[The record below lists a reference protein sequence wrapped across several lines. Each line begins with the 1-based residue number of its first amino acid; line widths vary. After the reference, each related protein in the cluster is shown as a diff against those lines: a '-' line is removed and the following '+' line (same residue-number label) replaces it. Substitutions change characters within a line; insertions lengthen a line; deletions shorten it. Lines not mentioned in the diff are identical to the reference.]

1 MEPAETTP
9 SHCPR
14 GGEGKVGAD
23 EREDVGHSCA
33 DSCDSSTGLEQSSA
47 ATQQLGCSSAR
58 PGKQARPACS
68 VHPDQD
74 GSRDADVLVHVLNL
88 FPDGGQTSGKL
99 TSCPVPGPSPTL
111 ETGDQAAHAWCCS
124 FTPPGG
130 AEELDPKGCEPRP
143 GRTMDLHCDKRASS
157 LAPPTQ
163 DHRRCQDAEDT
174 EESEFGAERWSA
186 DSQRSGR
193 LQDASGSK
201 GQQESL
207 PALSQTFSLHDSVSE
222 DLASSFDDLSVE
234 CLSADWEPNVSSL
247 GSESQT
253 DWDQTDQEEEE
264 EEGGEVENYCYSD
277 SFISAADY
285 CSCSAS
291 QESSATSEPPHS
303 AAAAEGS
310 VLILGTLPPSDSFA
324 DFCTAPTQGSEEGQW
339 AEFSHQGAQVQTAS
353 PSCQVQQLLLDSF
366 PEEEHSS
373 EKEEEGEGEE
383 VLSLGRH
390 LPDSQKM
397 EETQHLR
404 PTFHSI
410 QKGMWWLQQDPH
422 SADGVKFHWGG
433 SQSNRSLL
441 RCLGVEA
448 ENTGILEPTK
458 DSTPAVC
465 SPEHK
470 AHAANTPPESQ
481 DARAP
486 ATDAVQVAL
495 SSSQPDWS
503 SSSSRGLSSS
513 TQVGTSPRRV
523 PHFWGWK

>member
-1 MEPAETTP
+1 MR
-9 SHCPR
+9 SYFF
-14 GGEGKVGAD
+14 
-23 EREDVGHSCA
+23 
-33 DSCDSSTGLEQSSA
+33 
-47 ATQQLGCSSAR
+47 
-58 PGKQARPACS
+58 
-68 VHPDQD
+68 
-74 GSRDADVLVHVLNL
+74 L
-88 FPDGGQTSGKL
+88 FIFTVFS
-99 TSCPVPGPSPTL
+99 
-111 ETGDQAAHAWCCS
+111 DQAAHAWCCS

-253 DWDQTDQEEEE
+253 EWDQTDQEEEE

-285 CSCSAS
+285 RSCSAS
-291 QESSATSEPPHS
+291 QESAATSEPPHS

-324 DFCTAPTQGSEEGQW
+324 DFCTAPMQGSEEGQW
-339 AEFSHQGAQVQTAS
+339 AEFSHQGAQVQTVKS
-353 PSCQVQQLLLDSF
+353 
-366 PEEEHSS
+366 
-373 EKEEEGEGEE
+373 
-383 VLSLGRH
+383 
-390 LPDSQKM
+390 
-397 EETQHLR
+397 
-404 PTFHSI
+404 TF
-410 QKGMWWLQQDPH
+410 
-422 SADGVKFHWGG
+422 
-433 SQSNRSLL
+433 
-441 RCLGVEA
+441 
-448 ENTGILEPTK
+448 
-458 DSTPAVC
+458 
-465 SPEHK
+465 
-470 AHAANTPPESQ
+470 
-481 DARAP
+481 
-486 ATDAVQVAL
+486 
-495 SSSQPDWS
+495 
-503 SSSSRGLSSS
+503 
-513 TQVGTSPRRV
+513 
-523 PHFWGWK
+523 